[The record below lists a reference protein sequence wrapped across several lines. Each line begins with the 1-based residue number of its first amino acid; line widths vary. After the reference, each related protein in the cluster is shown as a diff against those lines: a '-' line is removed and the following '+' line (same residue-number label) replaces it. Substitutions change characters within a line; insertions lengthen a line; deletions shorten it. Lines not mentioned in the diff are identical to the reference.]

1 MKKLNKI
8 YQQDCIDFM
17 QELGT
22 ESVDLIIAD
31 PPYNLKKDF
40 GNKSDC
46 WNVVQDWL
54 EWSKRWLDESIRILK
69 PTGNI
74 FIYGIHHY
82 LCYLQCHLYE
92 KNMYYRRQI
101 IWYYENGF
109 SGYKTLN
116 AFYEPLLWFS
126 KTNNFTYHEIREAY
140 KSQERLK
147 NKITKNGKVWTPNPE
162 GRLAGDVWYFPT
174 LAGKRFEHEKVEH
187 PTQKPLALCDR
198 IVRHFSNPKDIV
210 FIPFAG
216 SGSECVSCFNNK
228 RNYIATEINPD
239 YIEIANKRLTKNL
252 PQKDNL
258 LKRQG
263 LKNEKLPT
271 SV

>member
-8 YQQDCIDFM
+8 YLQDCVTFM
-17 QELGT
+17 QEMES

-40 GNKSDC
+40 GNKSDH
-46 WNVVQDWL
+46 WVTPQEWMN
-54 EWSKRWLDESIRILK
+54 WSKKWINESIRILK
-69 PTGNI
+69 PTGNL

-82 LCYLQCHLYE
+82 LCYVQVYLYE
-92 KNMYYRRQI
+92 RNMRYRRQI

-126 KTNNFTYHEIREAY
+126 KTEDFTYHEIREPY
-140 KSQERLK
+140 KSQKRLK

-162 GRLAGDVWYFPT
+162 GRLAGDVWQFPT
-174 LAGKRFEHEKVEH
+174 LAGKRFENEKVDH
-187 PTQKPLALCDR
+187 PTQKPLAICDR
-198 IVRHFSNPKDIV
+198 IVRHFSNPKDVV

-216 SGSECVSCFNNK
+216 SGSECISCLKNN
-228 RNYIATEINPD
+228 RSFIATEINLKF
-239 YIEIANKRLTKNL
+239 IEIANDRLEENL
-252 PQKDNL
+252 PI
-258 LKRQG
+258 
-263 LKNEKLPT
+263 KNTTFVK
-271 SV
+271 